1 MTDPKWFEK
10 VDKNATPKKTRASV
24 TYYRKMIRRMCLHCC
39 GDQVLEVKECPAN
52 DCPLWPARL
61 GKAKQSRGTLP
72 TRKMDCLGN
81 DPDLYPIT
89 PETIPQISMPKN
101 TPRDT

>member
-1 MTDPKWFEK
+1 MAGPKWYEK

-52 DCPLWPARL
+52 DCPLWPARMGRTKL
-61 GKAKQSRGTLP
+61 EERGEIPYPPL
-72 TRKMDCLGN
+72 DCVGRC
-81 DPDLYPIT
+81 DET
-89 PETIPQISMPKN
+89 P
-101 TPRDT
+101 